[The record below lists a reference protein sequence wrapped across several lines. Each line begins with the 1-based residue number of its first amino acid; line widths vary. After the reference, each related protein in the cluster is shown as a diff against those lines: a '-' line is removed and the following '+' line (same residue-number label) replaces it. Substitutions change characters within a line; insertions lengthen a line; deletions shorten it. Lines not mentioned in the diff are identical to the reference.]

1 MLYRKSLSPVVRCK
15 KKKNMKA
22 DNQTMDRAIP
32 VSEQRR
38 RKLRRIAVAVVIAI
52 AVLGA
57 GAWLGTQM
65 IPTLDRKALIISE
78 VDRGTIDVSVSATG
92 RIVPAFE
99 EVIVSPISTQILEV
113 YAHSGDSVD
122 VGTPLLR
129 LDLQSAETDYSKALD
144 EREIRRQQTA
154 QLKANVETQLSD
166 RRMQIEVKEMELSQL
181 EAQLRNELY
190 LDSLGSGTRDRVRQ
204 AETTLKTAQMQL
216 SQLRQQYQNE
226 QRVRQADLRMQQLQN
241 GIFEKGLDEK
251 RRTLDDAK
259 IRSPRHAT
267 LTYINSEV
275 GSTIGAG
282 QKIAVVS
289 DLSHFKAECEISDS
303 HSERVRVGGQ
313 VILRIGKERL
323 TGTIN
328 TVTPLSQSA
337 ITFTVVPDDMSH
349 PRLRSGL
356 RTEVFVITSIKDD
369 VLRIRNGSFYSGP
382 GDYTLFVLDGDI
394 LHPRQVRLGECNY
407 DYIEV
412 VSGLESG
419 EQVVVSDMTKYQ
431 GKEKLKVE

>member
-1 MLYRKSLSPVVRCK
+1 M
-15 KKKNMKA
+15 KN
-22 DNQTMDRAIP
+22 DNLTMDRQIP
-32 VSEQRR
+32 VNLQRK
-38 RKLRRIAVAVVIAI
+38 RKIRKAAIAMAVAMT
-52 AVLGA
+52 VLGI

-65 IPTLDRKALIISE
+65 IPALDCKALVFSE

-92 RIVPAFE
+92 HVVPAFE
-99 EVIVSPISTQILEV
+99 EVIISPISSQILEV
-113 YAHSGDSVD
+113 YAHSGDQVEE
-122 VGTPLLR
+122 GTPLLR
-129 LDLQSAETDYSKALD
+129 LDLQSTETDYAKALD
-144 EREIRRQQTA
+144 EREIRRQQTV
-154 QLKANVETQLSD
+154 QLQANTETQLSD
-166 RRMQIEVKEMELSQL
+166 RRMQLEVEEMKVAQL
-181 EAQLRNELY
+181 EAQLHNELY

-204 AETTLKTAQMQL
+204 AETALRTARLQL
-216 SQLRQQYQNE
+216 NQLRQQYQNE
-226 QRVRQADLRMQQLQN
+226 QRVRKADMRMQQLQN
-241 GIFEKGLDEK
+241 NIFEKGVSEK

-259 IRSPRHAT
+259 IRSPRRAT

-275 GSTIGAG
+275 GSTVGAG

-289 DLSHFKAECEISDS
+289 DLSRFKAECEISDS
-303 HSERVRVGGQ
+303 HSERVRVGGA

-323 TGTIN
+323 KGIVN
-328 TVTPLSQSA
+328 TVTPLSQSGA

-382 GDYTLFVLDGDI
+382 GDYTLFVLDGDM

-412 VSGLESG
+412 ISGLETG
-419 EQVVVSDMTKYQ
+419 EQVVVSDMTKYK
-431 GKEKLKVE
+431 GKEKLKVK